1 MGFIVEVWSTITNDF
16 LVFLQ
21 LRNKG
26 ISEETR
32 KHYLGDLKYY
42 ITNYF
47 ERSMLFE
54 SYNDLFDKLKIS
66 SYLKSRKGATAKAA
80 LSNLLEFYLH
90 TKRISPSDYL
100 DIKKEIKSYVITGN
114 DELDFMSI
122 EDIKFIFSKS
132 VEFRFHDRDE
142 EARII
147 APLIWSLAYYAL
159 FEQKHIQSLS
169 WRDIDLDKKIIRNIR
184 SKSDSLVEDWIA
196 LDETTISALQ
206 EYLDY
211 FGNKVK
217 KSASLIHIAGKPASN
232 VGINKMLS
240 ILNGRVENSTKLSTN
255 VNIQK
260 LNRSRILHDL
270 QASNGGSLMFY
281 FRVLG
286 NIRNKQLENAV
297 NEYLL
302 QVRSKRAYGI

>member
-1 MGFIVEVWSTITNDF
+1 MSFIVEVWSTITNDF
-16 LVFLQ
+16 LIFLQ

-32 KHYLGDLKYY
+32 AHYLRDLKYY
-42 ITNYF
+42 ISNYF
-47 ERSMLFE
+47 EGSMLFD

-66 SYLKSRKGATAKAA
+66 SYLQNRKGATAKAA

-90 TKRISPSDYL
+90 TRRISPSDYL
-100 DIKKEIKSYVITGN
+100 EIKKEIKSYVITGN
-114 DELDFMSI
+114 DDLDFLSI
-122 EDIKFIFSKS
+122 DDIKFIFSKS
-132 VEFRFHDRDE
+132 VEFRFYDRDE

-147 APLIWSLAYYAL
+147 APLIWSLAYYQL

-169 WRDIDLDKKIIRNIR
+169 WEDINLDKKIIRNIR
-184 SKSDSLVEDWIA
+184 SKNDSLVEDWIS

-206 EYLDY
+206 VYLDY

-217 KSASLIHIAGKPASN
+217 KSTFLIYISGKPANN
-232 VGINKMLS
+232 VGINKMLA
-240 ILNGRVENSTKLSTN
+240 ILNNRVENSRKLSTS

-270 QASNGGSLMFY
+270 QASNGENLMFY

-286 NIRNKQLENAV
+286 NKRNKQLENAI